1 MYLSGIAQQQG
12 AARAMRDRRMSGGR
26 LRQRGD
32 NRPML
37 AACRVTRCGANQK
50 QLARVQGCTVSR
62 LFSSKIWEIGEV
74 RSGQVRDNA

>member
-37 AACRVTRCGANQK
+37 AAAGVTRCRARTK
-50 QLARVQGCTVSR
+50 RSTLACKDVAVTR
-62 LFSSKIWEIGEV
+62 FSLQYLGNW
-74 RSGQVRDNA
+74 